1 MPLDTLVTGRIAT
14 FAGDAGFGWV
24 EAIGIRDGKVA
35 FAGSAIDLE
44 TRADPHTRRI
54 ELEPGEIAIAGI
66 TDAHLHLAGAAL
78 AANEIDLGHA
88 STIDAALDLV
98 GRAAARIPEPGWIEG
113 SGWDQRR
120 WSAWPTAAA
129 LERVAPGRF
138 IALRSADH
146 HSVWASPAALRAA
159 GIDASSPDP
168 DGGVIRRAADGS
180 VEGMLLEN
188 AGGLVED
195 IVPPPKPETIARAV
209 GAYARELL
217 ALGVVG
223 VHDPGS
229 LALDPTNG
237 AHAIYV
243 ERAEADELP
252 IRVHACI
259 RADGL
264 DHAIEQGRRSGAA
277 LAPGTEGRLEM
288 GWLKLFADGTLGSQ
302 TAALLEPID
311 GWAGDAGPGR
321 GLFTTPPEEL
331 VALGRRAADAGIAT
345 MIHAIG
351 DAAVREALTALA
363 PTARDVPFMPRIEHV
378 QLCHPDDRARFKAL
392 GVAASVQPVHL
403 RSDAAKA
410 RRDWG
415 GRAESSGYTWRSL
428 LEAGAVVA
436 FGTDAPVEPADP
448 WPGIALSVLR
458 RDPSWPD
465 NVPPFGPGEALS
477 LEQALRAATVGPAM
491 TRRDRLGGRLVPGSP
506 ADLIVLPEA
515 PREGG
520 ERAAA
525 FAEVRPR
532 LVMVGGEVEIER

>member
-1 MPLDTLVTGRIAT
+1 MPLDTLVSGRIAT
-14 FAGDAGFGWV
+14 FAGGAGFGWV
-24 EAIGIRDGKVA
+24 EAIGIREGKVA

-44 TRADPHTRRI
+44 TRADPHTQRI
-54 ELEPGEIAIAGI
+54 ELEPGEIAISGI

-78 AANEIDLGHA
+78 AAAEINLGEA
-88 STIDAALDLV
+88 PTLNGALDLV
-98 GRAAARIPEPGWIEG
+98 ARAAARIPEPGWIEG

-120 WSAWPTAAA
+120 WGAWPTADA
-129 LERVAPGRF
+129 LERVAPGRR

-159 GIDASSPDP
+159 GIDAATPDP
-168 DGGVIRRAADGS
+168 AGGVIRRAADGTPDG
-180 VEGMLLEN
+180 VLLEN

-195 IVPPPKPETIARAV
+195 LIPPPEPESIVRAV
-209 GAYARELL
+209 RTYARELL

-229 LALDPTNG
+229 LALDPTNR
-237 AHAIYV
+237 AHAIYR
-243 ERAEADELP
+243 ELAEADELP

-264 DHAIEQGRRSGAA
+264 DDAIEGGRRSGIT
-277 LAPGTEGRLEM
+277 LAPGTEGRLEV

-302 TAALLEPID
+302 TAALLDPIE
-311 GWAGDAGPGR
+311 GWTGEGTGR
-321 GLFTTPPEEL
+321 GLFATSPEEL
-331 VALGRRAADAGIAT
+331 AALSRRAADAGIAT

-351 DAAVREALTALA
+351 DAAVRAALTALA
-363 PTARDVPFMPRIEHV
+363 PAARDVPFMPRVEHV

-403 RSDAAKA
+403 RADAAKA
-410 RRDWG
+410 RGDWG
-415 GRAESSGYTWRSL
+415 ARAESAGYAWRSL
-428 LEAGAVVA
+428 LDSGAVIA

-458 RDPSWPD
+458 RDPSWPGD
-465 NVPPFGPGEALS
+465 VPPFGPTEALS
-477 LEQALRAATVGPAM
+477 IEQALRAATVGPAT

-515 PREGG
+515 PREGP

-532 LVMVGGEVEIER
+532 LVMVGGEVILER

>member
-14 FAGDAGFGWV
+14 FAGETGFGWV
-24 EAIGIRDGKVA
+24 EAIGIRNGTVA

-54 ELEPGEIAIAGI
+54 ELEPGEIAISGI

-78 AANEIDLGHA
+78 AGGQIDLGGA
-88 STIDAALDLV
+88 ATLAAALAV
-98 GRAAARIPEPGWIEG
+98 VAGAAGRIPAPGWIEG
-113 SGWDQRR
+113 SGWDHRR
-120 WSAWPTAAA
+120 WGAWPTADA
-129 LERVAPGRF
+129 LERVAPGRR

-146 HSVWASPAALRAA
+146 HSVWASAAALGAA
-159 GIDASSPDP
+159 GIDASTADP
-168 DGGVIRRAADGS
+168 EGGVIRRASDGS
-180 VEGMLLEN
+180 PEGVLLEN

-195 IVPPPKPETIARAV
+195 LIPPPEPQAIAHAV
-209 GAYARELL
+209 RSYARELL

-229 LALDPTNG
+229 LAVDPTNR
-237 AHAIYV
+237 AHAVYV
-243 ERAEADELP
+243 ELADADDLP

-264 DHAIEQGRRSGAA
+264 DHAIAEGRRSGTA
-277 LAPGTEGRLEM
+277 LAPGTDGRLEM

-302 TAALLEPID
+302 TAALLDPIE
-311 GWAGDAGPGR
+311 GLAGDAGAGR

-331 VALGRRAADAGIAT
+331 ASLSRRAADAGIAT
-345 MIHAIG
+345 MMHTIG

-363 PTARDVPFMPRIEHV
+363 PTAAAVPYMPRLEHV

-392 GVAASVQPVHL
+392 GIAASVQPVHL
-403 RSDAAKA
+403 RADAANA

-415 GRAESSGYTWRSL
+415 ARTESAGYAWRSL
-428 LEAGAVVA
+428 LDAGAVVA

-458 RDPSWPD
+458 RDPSWPGD
-465 NVPPFGPGEALS
+465 VPPFGAGEALS
-477 LEQALRAATVGPAM
+477 LEQALRAATVGPAS

-515 PREGG
+515 PREGP
-520 ERAAA
+520 ERVAA

-532 LVMVGGEVEIER
+532 LVMVGGEVEVER